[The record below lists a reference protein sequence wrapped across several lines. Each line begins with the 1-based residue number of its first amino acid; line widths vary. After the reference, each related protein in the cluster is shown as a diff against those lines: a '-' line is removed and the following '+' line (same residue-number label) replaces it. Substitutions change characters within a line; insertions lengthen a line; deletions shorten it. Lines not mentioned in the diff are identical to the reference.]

1 MERFVETIKV
11 LDGQFCNLEAHE
23 RRARRTVEAIWGKS
37 LAWEVGKMIIP
48 VEMCSGLV
56 KCRVVYDWEVRE
68 VSFQPYV
75 MRQIRSLRL
84 VDGDKVDYRYKST
97 DRSMFIRL
105 MEQRGECDDV
115 LIVRDGWVTDTSFTN
130 VVFEDVVGGLYTPD
144 TYLLEGTRRQSL
156 LDVGKIQ
163 ACPIR
168 VEDIGHFQRVLL
180 VNAMIGLEDEISVP
194 VVNIMK

>member
-1 MERFVETIKV
+1 MESFVETIKV

-56 KCRVVYDWEVRE
+56 KCRVVYDWVVRE
-68 VSFQPYV
+68 VSFQPYA
-75 MRQIRSLRL
+75 MRQIKSLRL

-115 LIVRDGWVTDTSFTN
+115 
-130 VVFEDVVGGLYTPD
+130 
-144 TYLLEGTRRQSL
+144 
-156 LDVGKIQ
+156 
-163 ACPIR
+163 
-168 VEDIGHFQRVLL
+168 
-180 VNAMIGLEDEISVP
+180 
-194 VVNIMK
+194 

>member
-1 MERFVETIKV
+1 MESFVETIKV

-37 LAWEVGKMIIP
+37 LAW
-48 VEMCSGLV
+48 
-56 KCRVVYDWEVRE
+56 VVYDWVVRE
-68 VSFQPYV
+68 VSFQPYA
-75 MRQIRSLRL
+75 MRQIKSLRL

-115 LIVRDGWVTDTSFTN
+115 LVVRDGWVTDTSFTN

>member
-1 MERFVETIKV
+1 MLNLKNKV
-11 LDGQFCNLEAHE
+11 VFKGD
-23 RRARRTVEAIWGKS
+23 RTLWYLS
-37 LAWEVGKMIIP
+37 LIHI
-48 VEMCSGLV
+48 
-56 KCRVVYDWEVRE
+56 
-68 VSFQPYV
+68 F
-75 MRQIRSLRL
+75 
-84 VDGDKVDYRYKST
+84 
-97 DRSMFIRL
+97 
-105 MEQRGECDDV
+105 

-144 TYLLEGTRRQSL
+144 TYLLEGTRRQGL
-156 LDVGKIQ
+156 LDAGKIQ